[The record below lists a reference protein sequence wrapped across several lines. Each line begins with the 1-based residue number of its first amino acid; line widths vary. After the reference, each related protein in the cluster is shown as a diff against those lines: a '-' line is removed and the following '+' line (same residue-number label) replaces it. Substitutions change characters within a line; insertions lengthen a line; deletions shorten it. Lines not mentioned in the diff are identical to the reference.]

1 MTKLSQKL
9 LIWLGNSLDSVKS
22 FSADAKSEAGHQ
34 LGFVQDGREPAN
46 WKPMETVGAGVKEIR
61 IHAETGYRVL
71 YVAKFAEAVYVLHGF
86 EKKTRRTPKGDIDL
100 AKKRNRELLT
110 ERMKK

>member
-22 FSADAKSEAGHQ
+22 FSAEARREAGHQ
-34 LGFVQDGREPAN
+34 LSFVQEGKDPTD
-46 WKPMETVGAGVKEIR
+46 WKPMETIGSGVKEIR

-71 YVAKFAEAVYVLHGF
+71 YVAKFSEAIYVLHGF
-86 EKKTRRTPKGDIDL
+86 EKKTQRTSKSDIDL
-100 AKKRNRELLT
+100 AKRRYRALLT
-110 ERMKK
+110 ERGKK